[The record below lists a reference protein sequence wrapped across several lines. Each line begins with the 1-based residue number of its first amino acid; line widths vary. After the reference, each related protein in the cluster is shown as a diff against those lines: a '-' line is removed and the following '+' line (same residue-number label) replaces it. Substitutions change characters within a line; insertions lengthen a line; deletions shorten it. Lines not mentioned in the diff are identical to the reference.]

1 VATRYDAI
9 VIGGGPGGYSAAIRL
24 AQLGKKV
31 LCVESYR
38 LGGVCLNVGCMPSKA
53 LLHVGEVITA
63 ARDVK
68 EMGVT
73 FGEPKVDLATLNKW
87 KAKMVDDL
95 VGGIGTLF
103 KANKVESMF
112 GVATVVDKN
121 TVRVKKTDGG
131 DETVTADNLV
141 IATGSEVQLALGAQ
155 RQLAEAGIA
164 VRVVS
169 MPSTTVFDRQTDE
182 YRDSVLLRNIPRIA
196 VEAGVTDF
204 WRKYVGLQ
212 GAVVGIDR
220 FGESAPAAD
229 LFKHFGFTAENVAKA
244 VRSVIQ

>member
-1 VATRYDAI
+1 MDVWRPCDAVESAVAWGAAI
-9 VIGGGPGGYSAAIRL
+9 ERSKGPTALLLSRQNLPFAKRASLDGIAKGGY
-24 AQLGKKV
+24 V
-31 LCVESYR
+31 LSDAPNPRAV
-38 LGGVCLNVGCMPSKA
+38 
-53 LLHVGEVITA
+53 
-63 ARDVK
+63 
-68 EMGVT
+68 
-73 FGEPKVDLATLNKW
+73 
-87 KAKMVDDL
+87 
-95 VGGIGTLF
+95 
-103 KANKVESMF
+103 
-112 GVATVVDKN
+112 
-121 TVRVKKTDGG
+121 
-131 DETVTADNLV
+131 V